1 MTRPPLTLALSSVLT
16 AAIDNAGR
24 PGLLATLRPD
34 LDRTAPN
41 PGPGHLKPVT
51 ADPPLAQVITLP
63 RVIPMPRRGPAGYPN
78 PAQDSE
84 PPAPSTDPDPFSAA

>member
-34 LDRTAPN
+34 LDRTAPASERA
-41 PGPGHLKPVT
+41 GLTSVT
-51 ADPPLAQVITLP
+51 AEPPLAQVITLP

-78 PAQDSE
+78 PAPDTAT
-84 PPAPSTDPDPFSAA
+84 PAPSTDPDPFSAA